1 MNYPERFNEIR
12 CYSDAEASFV
22 ISQIFARPE
31 IKKILAYVLGEDY
44 AEYLKNEIKKELKI
58 IRIF

>member
-44 AEYLKNEIKKELKI
+44 AEYLRNEIKK
-58 IRIF
+58 FN